1 LSSFQD
7 PTRPRESWRA
17 KKTGRPCLK
26 KVKFVVENTQDEHD
40 RAEEVA
46 SSEPVGAVSDPEF
59 KDAFQVTF
67 FVFWGGEG
75 VSNKGALV
83 SLGPRGIIHRVTFA
97 HPRWLRQGTAAN
109 PPGGEDRSVGEVPW
123 EQAFLSVSLF
133 KNKEINVFRIRN
145 PLAPCRRR

>member
-1 LSSFQD
+1 MSTTARRKWLPRSPSVPCRTRSSR
-7 PTRPRESWRA
+7 T
-17 KKTGRPCLK
+17 L
-26 KVKFVVENTQDEHD
+26 
-40 RAEEVA
+40 
-46 SSEPVGAVSDPEF
+46 F
-59 KDAFQVTF
+59 KSLFLF
-67 FVFWGGEG
+67 LGGEG

-145 PLAPCRRR
+145 PLAPCRRL